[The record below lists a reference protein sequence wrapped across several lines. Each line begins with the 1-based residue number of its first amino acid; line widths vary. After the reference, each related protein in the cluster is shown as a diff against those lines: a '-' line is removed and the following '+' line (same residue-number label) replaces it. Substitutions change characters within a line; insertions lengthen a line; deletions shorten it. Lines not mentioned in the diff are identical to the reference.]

1 MNILSFEI
9 FSQGLFPNGIY
20 SYLVGGIIIGS
31 GMGLVLLMTGI
42 TAGVSRVFTN
52 LLSFVSQWKF
62 FHTSEKRDARG
73 FNLMLIVGLI
83 FGALIYILTVNQ
95 GQSFV
100 TDVQWWRLMA
110 GGLLV
115 GFGTRLGRG
124 CTSGHGICGISAGSK
139 LSITCTLVFVSVGIV
154 TALLI
159 SNLGILP

>member
-1 MNILSFEI
+1 MSFEI
-9 FSQGLFPNGIY
+9 FSQGLFPNGLF
-20 SYLVGGIIIGS
+20 SYLLGGIFIGI
-31 GMGLVLLMTGI
+31 GMGIILLMTGI

-52 LLSFVSQWKF
+52 LLSFVSQWEF

-73 FNLMLIVGLI
+73 YNLMLIVGLI
-83 FGALIYILTVNQ
+83 FGALFYILAVDM
-95 GQSFV
+95 GQFFV
-100 TDVQWWRLMA
+100 TEVQWWRLLA

-124 CTSGHGICGISAGSK
+124 CTSGHGICGISAGSLPSL
-139 LSITCTLVFVSVGIV
+139 LSTLIFIVVGIV

>member
-1 MNILSFEI
+1 MSFEI
-9 FSQGLFPNGIY
+9 FSQGLFPNGIF
-20 SYLVGGIIIGS
+20 SYLAGGIIIGI
-31 GMGLVLLMTGI
+31 GMGIVFLMTGI

-73 FNLMLIVGLI
+73 YNLMLIVGLI
-83 FGALIYILTVNQ
+83 FGALFFILTANM
-95 GQSFV
+95 GQFFV
-100 TDVQWWRLMA
+100 TEVQWWRLLA

-124 CTSGHGICGISAGSK
+124 CTSGHGICGISAGSGPS
-139 LSITCTLVFVSVGIV
+139 LLCTLIFVVVGIV

-159 SNLGILP
+159 SNLGVST

>member
-1 MNILSFEI
+1 MSFEI
-9 FSQGLFPNGIY
+9 FSQGLFPNGLF
-20 SYLVGGIIIGS
+20 SYLLGGIFIGI
-31 GMGLVLLMTGI
+31 GMGIILLMTGI

-73 FNLMLIVGLI
+73 YNLMLIVGLI
-83 FGALIYILTVNQ
+83 FGALFYILAINT
-95 GQSFV
+95 GQFFV
-100 TDVQWWRLMA
+100 TEVQWWRLLV

-124 CTSGHGICGISAGSK
+124 CTSGHGICGISAGSGPS
-139 LSITCTLVFVSVGIV
+139 LLCTLIFLVVGIEV
-154 TALLI
+154 ALLI